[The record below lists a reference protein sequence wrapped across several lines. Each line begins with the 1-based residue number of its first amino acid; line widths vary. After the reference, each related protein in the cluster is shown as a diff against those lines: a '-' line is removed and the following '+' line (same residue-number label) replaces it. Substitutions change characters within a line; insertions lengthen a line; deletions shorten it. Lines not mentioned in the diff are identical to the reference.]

1 VLNTVLP
8 SGYTAVL
15 VGSVTSFNE
24 LESFETLEQ
33 GQEEGSRILA
43 QLTFEQRAPDLDYLV
58 GQLNQKCL
66 EASVTPWPERRDIA
80 VADPV
85 EPVIYLCW
93 RKGFVWWGWILA
105 LLGSV
110 VLPPLIMAGLWLIL
124 PDSVKQMIEAV
135 VNLSIMGIVLFVMS
149 KMTAGME
156 TAGAEK

>member
-1 VLNTVLP
+1 VLNTILP
-8 SGYTAVL
+8 SGYTTVL

-24 LESFETLEQ
+24 LEAFETLEQ
-33 GQEEGSRILA
+33 GQDEGSRMLA
-43 QLTFEQRAPDLDYLV
+43 QLTFEQRSPDFDYLV

-66 EASVTPWPERRDIA
+66 EASVTPWPERRDIV

-85 EPVIYLCW
+85 EPIIYLCW
-93 RKGFVWWGWILA
+93 WKGFVWWGWILA

-135 VNLSIMGIVLFVMS
+135 VNLSIMGIVMFVMS
-149 KMTAGME
+149 KMTAGMAATGE
-156 TAGAEK
+156 ER